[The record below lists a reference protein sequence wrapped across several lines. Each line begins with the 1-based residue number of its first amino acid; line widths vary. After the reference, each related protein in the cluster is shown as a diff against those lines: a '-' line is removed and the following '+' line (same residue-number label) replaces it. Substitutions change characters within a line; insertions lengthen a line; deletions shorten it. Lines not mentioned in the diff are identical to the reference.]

1 MTNSTTIKRLLGEEI
16 ESQTEM
22 MSKQQLGT
30 DESEITISGT
40 TKLIDRY
47 IDLEKM
53 ELERLKVENEERKL
67 ELERQKAKEEAFDR
81 KINNWLKGGTLFI
94 TGTGIVLMFV
104 LEGEGRVITSQA
116 GRKIV
121 DRIFKIS
128 N

>member
-16 ESQTEM
+16 ESQTEL

-30 DESEITISGT
+30 DESEITINGT

-47 IDLEKM
+47 IDLEKV

-67 ELERQKAKEEAFDR
+67 ELECQKAKDEAFDR

>member
-16 ESQTEM
+16 ESQTN
-22 MSKQQLGT
+22 SIGKQQLGS
-30 DESEITISGT
+30 DESEITINGT

-47 IDLEKM
+47 IDLEKV
-53 ELERLKVENEERKL
+53 ELERLKVENEEKRL
-67 ELERQKAKEEAFDR
+67 ELERRKAKDEALDR
-81 KINNWLKGGTLFI
+81 KVNNWLKGGTLLI
-94 TGTGIVLMFV
+94 TGTSIVLMFV
-104 LEGEGRVITSQA
+104 LEGEGRIISSQA

>member
-16 ESQTEM
+16 EAQTD
-22 MSKQQLGT
+22 SIGKQQLGS
-30 DESEITISGT
+30 DESEITINGT

-47 IDLEKM
+47 IDLEKV

-67 ELERQKAKEEAFDR
+67 ELERQKAREEAHDR
-81 KINNWLKGGTLFI
+81 KVNNLLKGGTLLI
-94 TGTGIVLMFV
+94 TGTSIVLMFV
-104 LEGEGRVITSQA
+104 LEGEGRIISSQA

>member
-16 ESQTEM
+16 ESQTEL
-22 MSKQQLGT
+22 MSQQQLGT
-30 DESEITISGT
+30 EESDITINGT

-47 IDLEKM
+47 IDLEKV

-67 ELERQKAKEEAFDR
+67 ELECQKAKDEAFDR

-121 DRIFKIS
+121 DRIFRIS